1 MKGAISLFKLENEID
16 SEDTIIDFI
25 RKIYM
30 FMLVIYNIEN
40 WVLMVFMPINDPN
53 IQYDETYQGEY
64 RSYSDITLGDLR
76 TLELSRS
83 DMKID
88 EHTFNDEKNKEI
100 FEFFEH
106 YDNYDDISRYYI
118 HLTPKDQFEL
128 INVQGVL
135 LVNPPNL
142 VGNDPSYNH
151 SNEMNANDPEENN
164 NESEIHYANNNEEL
178 SDFHNNNNNNQINNS
193 NHTKSIN
200 PKRRNSDSVGKR
212 KRKRT
217 KKNNTR
223 RNRKR
228 TKHKSKYN
236 RAFELLLLKQRG
248 GKKKIKRKTKKLKR
262 KK

>member
-30 FMLVIYNIEN
+30 FMSVIYNIEN

-88 EHTFNDEKNKEI
+88 EHTFTNEKNEEI

-217 KKNNTR
+217 KKITQEEIEKGQKIKTNTIEHLNYYYLNKEVVKR
-223 RNRKR
+223 R
-228 TKHKSKYN
+228 SK
-236 RAFELLLLKQRG
+236 EKQRS
-248 GKKKIKRKTKKLKR
+248 
-262 KK
+262 

>member
-30 FMLVIYNIEN
+30 FMSVIYNIEN

-88 EHTFNDEKNKEI
+88 EHTFTNEKNEEI

-118 HLTPKDQFEL
+118 HLTPKDKFES
-128 INVQGVL
+128 IHEQGML
-135 LVNPPNL
+135 LANPPDL
-142 VGNDPSYNH
+142 VGNDPSYNN

-178 SDFHNNNNNNQINNS
+178 SDFHNNNSNNNP
-193 NHTKSIN
+193 KSITSKQN
-200 PKRRNSDSVGKR
+200 KTYSAG
-212 KRKRT
+212 KRT
-217 KKNNTR
+217 KKKEKKRIQEKKKRRGIKNN
-223 RNRKR
+223 NQF
-228 TKHKSKYN
+228 S
-236 RAFELLLLKQRG
+236 RAYRLLSQQSG
-248 GKKKIKRKTKKLKR
+248 GKKKKIKRKTKKLKR